1 MTAYVDLAGELRA
14 AFKSLRQR
22 DVKRVNGA
30 PDVRIVCFPTIASER
45 RVDKMWQLELTE
57 RPAQERGRRAE
68 RVIRT
73 LTLKAVFA

>member
-1 MTAYVDLAGELRA
+1 MTAYVDLGGELRA

-22 DVKRVNGA
+22 GPAGSRFRAAGREDVATG
-30 PDVRIVCFPTIASER
+30 T
-45 RVDKMWQLELTE
+45 TE

-73 LTLKAVFA
+73 LKAVFA